1 MTKKKEKPLLL
12 VVDMSALAFR
22 SHFAM
27 MRRPL
32 KRADGMVTS
41 ALFGMSQS
49 LLTTIKDYSPSHVLC
64 ALDAGGKS
72 FRNELYPEYKAHRPP
87 CPPELALQLGLQEEL
102 ADAFGFAWAKHQ
114 GYEAD
119 DIIAAYTKLGQ
130 SKGWRVL
137 IYSSDKDFMQL
148 LDDNTEMLISLKGGD
163 SEVLGAD
170 GVENKIGVKPS
181 QVADFLALMGDSADN
196 VPGAPGVGKV
206 TAAQLLAQFGSLKD
220 ILDGVGEIKKKGLA
234 SKIKDHVDQI
244 RLSRELVELRLDIPE
259 MKEEAELVFHGLQK
273 ERLLPFVEKMA
284 FPKVMS
290 RAEAMIN
297 GAEES
302 VPVPSLGEG
311 VPHRWVESME
321 EITQHIA
328 VLPDNKALA
337 FYWEEIDGELDSLA
351 IFWEGQD
358 PLLYR
363 SSLLKIEDRRSLF
376 ALLSQRSL
384 LCLNGKSFFGESLT
398 AGVRYGEVHDIF
410 LMESVVHQTGK
421 ESSLSDLVKNIL
433 SSRLQ
438 DFGKKGNRQKRFSEL
453 SESESGLFLVER
465 VIAVYRLWQSL
476 SKSMVERG
484 LVGVY
489 EQLER
494 PLMNAVWSM
503 ERCGIA
509 LDTELLKEHGD
520 SCEKEL
526 QVLTKTIHEISGEE
540 FNIQSPKQLGVVL
553 FEKMKLQDELGL
565 KKVKKTK
572 TGYSTNASVLESIQ
586 DHPIGKKLLRFR
598 FLSKLKSTYLD
609 ALPKQCSG
617 SERRVHTTYY
627 QNGTATGRLSSQNP
641 NLQNIPMREPEG
653 ARIRKAFVARDQD
666 HLLLAADYSQVEL
679 RVLAHYSGDE
689 VMVDAFRSGVD
700 IHTATA
706 AKVHLCSEDEV
717 TREMR
722 SSAKAVNFGL
732 LYGMGPKLL
741 SQQTQLSFSEAQK
754 FIKAYFKTFPSVRGF
769 MLEQVERA
777 RKDGFVHTLSGRR
790 RDLPDLNSSNG
801 MLRSAAENMALNT
814 PIQGSAADIIKWAML
829 RLHDKLEN
837 DRLPMNMLL
846 QVHDELV
853 FEIHRDHID
862 EMKELIRYEM
872 ERVDLMP
879 LEFSVPLKVE
889 MGVGDNWL
897 EAH

>member
-1 MTKKKEKPLLL
+1 LTEKENPLLL
-12 VVDMSALAFR
+12 IVDMSALAFR

-49 LLTTIKDYSPSHVLC
+49 LLTAIKDFAPSHVLC

-72 FRNELYPEYKAHRPP
+72 FRNELYSEYKAHRPP
-87 CPPELALQLGLQEEL
+87 CPPELALQLDLQEEL
-102 ADAFGFAWAKHQ
+102 ADAFGLAWAKHQ
-114 GYEAD
+114 GFEAD

-130 SKGWRVL
+130 AKGWRVL

-148 LDDNTEMLISLKGGD
+148 LDDKTEMLISLKGGD
-163 SEVLGAD
+163 SEVLGAN
-170 GVENKIGVKPS
+170 GVEDKLGVQPS

-206 TAAQLLAQFGSLKD
+206 TAAKLLGQFDSLKG
-220 ILDGVGEIKKKGLA
+220 ILDNSEQIKKKGLA
-234 SKIKDHVDQI
+234 AKIKDNVEQI

-259 MKEEAELVFHGLQK
+259 MKADSELVFKGFEKH
-273 ERLLPFVEKMA
+273 RLAPFVEKMA

-290 RAEAMIN
+290 RAETMMN
-297 GAEES
+297 GADG
-302 VPVPSLGEG
+302 VAPVSSIGEG
-311 VPHRWVESME
+311 VSSRWVETMG
-321 EITQHIA
+321 EITQAIA
-328 VLPDNKALA
+328 ELPTDESVA
-337 FYWEEIDGELDSLA
+337 FYWEDVGGELDSLA
-351 IFWEGQD
+351 ILWEGQS

-363 SSLLKIEDRRSLF
+363 SSLLKIEDRRALYASL
-376 ALLSQRSL
+376 AQRPL
-384 LCLNGKSFFGESLT
+384 LCLNGKGFFDNSLD
-398 AGVRYGEVHDIF
+398 AGVPHGEVNDIF
-410 LMESVVHQTGK
+410 LMESVAHQTGR
-421 ESSLSDLVKNIL
+421 ESSLGDLVGDLL

-438 DFGKKGNRQKRFSEL
+438 DFGKIGNKKKRFGDL
-453 SESESGLFLVER
+453 SESESALHLVER
-465 VIAVYRLWQSL
+465 VVAVHRLWKSL
-476 SKSMVERG
+476 GESITERG
-484 LVGVY
+484 LVAVY

-494 PLMNAVWSM
+494 PLMDAVWSM
-503 ERCGIA
+503 ERRGIT
-509 LDTELLKEHGD
+509 LDVELLKDHGD
-520 SCEKEL
+520 ACENEL
-526 QVLTKTIHEISGEE
+526 QGLTKSIHEISGEE

-553 FEKMKLQDELGL
+553 FEKMKLQDTLGL
-565 KKVKKTK
+565 KKIKKTK
-572 TGYSTNASVLESIQ
+572 TGYSTNASVLESLK
-586 DHPIGKKLLRFR
+586 DHPIGEKLLRFR

-609 ALPKQCSG
+609 ALPKQCSALG
-617 SERRVHTTYY
+617 GRVHTTYY

-641 NLQNIPMREPEG
+641 NLQNIPMRVPEG
-653 ARIRKAFVARDQD
+653 ARIRRAFIASDQD
-666 HLLLAADYSQVEL
+666 HLLLAADYSQIEL

-689 VMVDAFRSGVD
+689 VMVEAFRSGVD

-706 AKVHLCSEDEV
+706 AKVHLCSEDDV

-741 SQQTQLSFSEAQK
+741 SQQTQFSFSEAQK
-754 FIKAYFKTFPSVRGF
+754 FIKAYFKTFPRVRGF
-769 MLEQVERA
+769 MLEQVEQA

-814 PIQGSAADIIKWAML
+814 PIQGSAADVIKWAML
-829 RLHDKLEN
+829 RLHRRIEKE
-837 DRLPMNMLL
+837 RLPMKMLL

-853 FEIHRDHID
+853 FELHREHLDA
-862 EMKELIRYEM
+862 MKEVIRFEM

-879 LEFSVPLKVE
+879 VKFSVPLEVE
-889 MGVGDNWL
+889 MGVGENWL